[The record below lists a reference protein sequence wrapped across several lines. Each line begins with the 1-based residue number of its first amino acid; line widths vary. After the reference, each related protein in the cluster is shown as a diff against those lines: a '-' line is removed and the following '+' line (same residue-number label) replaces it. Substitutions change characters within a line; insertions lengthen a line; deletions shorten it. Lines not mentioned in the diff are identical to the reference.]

1 MAFTAKDVQKLR
13 EQTGAGMMDC
23 KKALSSSDGDFDKAV
38 EFLREKGLA
47 AAQKKGG
54 RVAAEGM
61 VYAGVCPEH
70 GVGALVEVNSETD
83 FVAKNEIFQN
93 FVKDLTAV
101 VMKENPADVEA
112 LNACQYPGA
121 GKTVAEALT
130 EKVATIGENIQLR
143 RFVRYCEKTQNVA
156 YMHMGGKIGVLVALE
171 VSDNLK
177 GNQAVSELGHD
188 VCMQIA
194 AMNPQYLD
202 RESVPADVVEHEK
215 EILMAQ
221 TMNEGKPEA
230 VAQKIVAGR
239 INKFFEE
246 NCLVDQA
253 FVKENKTSVSK
264 YVEAKA
270 KELGGEI
277 KIAKFT
283 RYEKG
288 EGLAKKEDDF
298 AAEVAAMAGQK

>member
-47 AAQKKGG
+47 AAQKKAG

-61 VYAGVCPEH
+61 VYAGVCPEC

-93 FVKDLTAV
+93 FVKDLAVV

-112 LNACQYPGA
+112 LNACQYPGE

-177 GNQAVSELGHD
+177 GNEAVIELGHD

-202 RESVPADVVEHEK
+202 RDNVPAEVVEHEK

-221 TMNEGKPEA
+221 TMNEGKPAA

-270 KELGGEI
+270 KELGGKI
-277 KIAKFT
+277 KIAKFA
-283 RYEKG
+283 RFEKG

-298 AAEVAAMAGQK
+298 AAEVAAMTAKK